1 MINELKTLY
10 DLFYYKIWYNTCN
23 YFNIDKQ
30 NLYENIYNYISKK
43 GPVFI
48 KIGQILSS
56 KTFIDPL
63 LRNKLKRLKNRSDNT
78 DEKTYFEKLKI
89 SNIVTIFPIPFA
101 CGSITKLYK
110 CIYIKNGKNVLSVLK
125 VCIVDID
132 KKIKRDIKLI
142 KKLLTFGS
150 YFFKDILML
159 KNGIIW
165 DSYFQELID
174 QCDLRNEVFN
184 IRKFQRLTTL
194 HNLNHLIHLPTI
206 HRFNT
211 DYILESYEQGEN
223 IETFVKKH
231 KSKTFET
238 ISLLTNVFQI
248 SLTQQWNFFHS
259 DMHTSNYMFSLNE
272 KKNVI
277 LTLIDFGLVSKL
289 NNKFSKNLE
298 NSFDKI
304 KFKINI
310 DSLLNCIFSEMRR
323 YNSNEKVEKFID
335 KLIETRNYNNNVEIP
350 HMYFEENS
358 KFINCFNIL
367 NYTQDVLN
375 IIDTAFYYNIKIDSI
390 IVNLFQN
397 LLLLDEI
404 RLKYIK
410 GKPIELMDNKLIAK
424 IGNQDPFFKFWEF
437 NKRYSIIKFNNR

>member
-10 DLFYYKIWYNTCN
+10 DLFYYKMCYNTCVR
-23 YFNIDKQ
+23 FNIDKEY
-30 NLYENIYNYISKK
+30 LYENIYNYISKK

-78 DEKTYFEKLKI
+78 SETTYLKKLKI
-89 SNIVTIFPIPFA
+89 SNIVKVFQIPFA

-110 CIYIKNGKNVLSVLK
+110 CIYRKNGENVLSVLK

-132 KKIKRDIKLI
+132 KKVKRDIKLI
-142 KKLLTFGS
+142 KNLLTYGS
-150 YFFKDILML
+150 YFSKDISML
-159 KNGIIW
+159 KHGIMW
-165 DSYFQELID
+165 ESYFKELND

-184 IRKFQRLTTL
+184 IQKFKRLTTL

-206 HRFNT
+206 HSFNKH
-211 DYILESYEQGEN
+211 YILESYVQGEN
-223 IETFVKKH
+223 IETFLKIN

-248 SLTQQWNFFHS
+248 SLTQKWNFFHS

-272 KKNVI
+272 NKNVV
-277 LTLIDFGLVSKL
+277 LRLIDFGLVSTL
-289 NNKFSKNLE
+289 NNEFSKNLE
-298 NSFDKI
+298 NSFDK
-304 KFKINI
+304 KLFKINI
-310 DSLLNCIFSEMRR
+310 DSLLNCIFNEMKR
-323 YNSNEKVEKFID
+323 YNSYEKVEKFID
-335 KLIETRNYNNNVEIP
+335 KLIETRNYNNKIEIP
-350 HMYFEENS
+350 HMYFEQNS
-358 KFINCFNIL
+358 KFRKCFDIL

-375 IIDTAFYYNIKIDSI
+375 IIDIAFYYNIKIDSI

-404 RLKYIK
+404 RVKYIT
-410 GKPIELMDNKLIAK
+410 GNPIELMNNKLIAK

-437 NKRYSIIKFNNR
+437 NKRYSIIKFIF